1 MYSDL
6 LPRVVW
12 LGRTVEQRYKAIS
25 SVGDTMS
32 SAAAAAAIHFG
43 KFDPAISHN
52 DIFETCTNL
61 NVPEWPFGV

>member
-32 SAAAAAAIHFG
+32 SAAAAIHFG

-52 DIFETCTNL
+52 VACRH
-61 NVPEWPFGV
+61 V